1 MQTLKECSPV
11 PGFDVP
17 LNQEIVDQLTNN
29 FEVKTLKATKNIKKL
44 SGMFAKGAVS
54 TGEDV
59 NQEESIHP
67 HSHSS
72 SHSSSMILS
81 NQNGKVNGIKLETV
95 NDMETQPNGEVKSTN
110 EFEFEEMSPQGVI
123 IYGNMNHPIYM
134 TPFGNFKPI
143 NG

>member
-1 MQTLKECSPV
+1 
-11 PGFDVP
+11 
-17 LNQEIVDQLTNN
+17 
-29 FEVKTLKATKNIKKL
+29 
-44 SGMFAKGAVS
+44 MFAKGAVS

-59 NQEESIHP
+59 NQEENIHP
-67 HSHSS
+67 QSHSS

-81 NQNGKVNGIKLETV
+81 NKNGKVNGIKLETV

-143 NG
+143 SG